1 MKVEIRADGSA
12 QISGYVN
19 VVGRESRV
27 LHDVSGPFVEVIE
40 PGTFR
45 KALETNDMVG
55 LMFNHMRLLDN
66 SDHKADLREDNIGLY
81 ASVNVSDEEVITQAR
96 SNKLTGWSFGFYIG
110 NDKWDI
116 RADGMRRR
124 TITELELVEVSIL
137 DVTPAYIATSIEMR
151 GEESRLRERRDIGD
165 AVEIVD
171 NSPVEPA
178 DHVDPAPNLELEQQ
192 RLLKQKFDFYLMV
205 N

>member
-1 MKVEIRADGSA
+1 MKVEIRADGTA
-12 QISGYVN
+12 QITGYVN

-45 KALETNDMVG
+45 KALETTDNIG
-55 LMFNHMRLLDN
+55 LMFNHMRLLDGA
-66 SDHKADLREDNIGLY
+66 DHKADLREDNIGLY
-81 ASVNVSDEEVITQAR
+81 ANVAVSDEEVITQAR
-96 SNKLTGWSFGFYIG
+96 ANKLTGWSFGFYIG

-124 TITELELVEVSIL
+124 TITELELLEVSIL

-151 GEESRLRERRDIGD
+151 GDEPKLKERRDIGD
-165 AVEIVD
+165 AVELVD

-178 DHVDPAPNLELEQQ
+178 DPTPNLGLEQQ
-192 RLLKQKFDFYLMV
+192 KLLKRKFDFYLLC

>member
-1 MKVEIRADGSA
+1 MKVEIRADGTA
-12 QISGYVN
+12 QITGYVN

-45 KALETNDMVG
+45 KALETTDNIG
-55 LMFNHMRLLDN
+55 LMFNHMRFLDGA
-66 SDHKADLREDNIGLY
+66 DHKADLREDNIGLY
-81 ASVNVSDEEVITQAR
+81 ANVAVSDEEVITQAR
-96 SNKLTGWSFGFYIG
+96 ANKLTGWSFGFYIG

-151 GEESRLRERRDIGD
+151 GDQAKLRERRDVGD
-165 AVEIVD
+165 AVELVD
-171 NSPVEPA
+171 NSPVKSN
-178 DHVDPAPNLELEQQ
+178 DPTPNMELEQQ
-192 RLLKQKFDFYLMV
+192 RLLKRKFDFYLLC